1 MVGSVLRDHSACSNR
16 GTVSS
21 ELGSGM
27 MGGLEAG
34 QGRGDCGDPT
44 GDEGL
49 LGLET
54 VTPEWGWGGG
64 GQRIYRVL
72 SNQLRPTLSLQTSP
86 NGDGIRESKCHN
98 MSVVQTMSQVSQ
110 YVRCPGSH
118 GGELQ
123 EWSTQCQGIE
133 ATHFFLP

>member
-1 MVGSVLRDHSACSNR
+1 MVGSVHRDHSVCSNG

-34 QGRGDCGDPT
+34 QRRGYCSDPT

-54 VTPEWGWGGG
+54 VTPEWRGGR
-64 GQRIYRVL
+64 QRIY
-72 SNQLRPTLSLQTSP
+72 P
-86 NGDGIRESKCHN
+86 EC
-98 MSVVQTMSQVSQ
+98 
-110 YVRCPGSH
+110 
-118 GGELQ
+118 
-123 EWSTQCQGIE
+123 
-133 ATHFFLP
+133 